1 MEPMATSID
10 RTSIRNSEAN
20 VAITDAARTVI
31 AARGLAGMSL
41 RTVAEHAGISVG
53 SISYRIGDRAALV
66 EAIVD
71 REIAIMAG
79 VRQDWRERIGRL
91 DPVAA
96 GILPEL
102 ICAWL
107 DIAAGERRTSA
118 IVTCELALLGSRH
131 PQVLPRLDD
140 LLEEGESVWR
150 DVLSRTPDGERL
162 AKLIASYCLDEQPF
176 SILLSDNI
184 DYRLLRHSTVRG
196 LLRSG
201 MHEANAA
208 WGNWHMGLVDRLAVP
223 AAAALDKAGDVP
235 EGAKAMLAEHIAD
248 IIIAQGVGALSHR
261 VVAQASNMAASS
273 IAHHYPTHRDILF
286 AGVEA
291 IYRRMRADLRATNA
305 TAPGGSEIVRL
316 THESALTAL
325 GNPAFIPFAID
336 MRRRRAE
343 NVHVQIAQWLNIPA
357 DSDRARVQA
366 VVMALIGNGLRSG
379 AAGKVQSTV
388 PDLVA
393 ELTGSSTIVFN

>member
-1 MEPMATSID
+1 MASTD
-10 RTSIRNSEAN
+10 RTTIRNIEGN
-20 VAITDAARTVI
+20 VAITDAARAVI
-31 AARGLAGMSL
+31 AARGLSGMSL

-79 VRQDWRERIGRL
+79 VRQDWRERIGGL

-107 DIAAGERRTSA
+107 DMAAGERRTSA

-140 LLEEGESVWR
+140 LLEEGERVWR

-162 AKLIASYCLDEQPF
+162 ARLVAGYCLDEQPF

-196 LLRSG
+196 LLRNSL
-201 MHEANAA
+201 HEANPA
-208 WGNWHMGLVDRLAVP
+208 WGDWHMGLVDRLAAP
-223 AAAALDKAGDVP
+223 AAAALGKAGDVP
-235 EGAKAMLAEHIAD
+235 EGAKAVLAEHIAD
-248 IIIAQGVGALSHR
+248 VIIAHGVGALSHR
-261 VVAQASNMAASS
+261 VVAQASSMAASS

-305 TAPGGSEIVRL
+305 SAPGGNEIVLL

-325 GNPAFIPFAID
+325 GNPAFIPFAVD

-343 NVHVQIAQWLNIPA
+343 NVHVQVAQWLNIPPG
-357 DSDRARVQA
+357 SDRARVQA
-366 VVMALIGNGLRSG
+366 VIMALIGNGLRNS
-379 AAGKVQSTV
+379 AAGKVQSV
-388 PDLVA
+388 LPDLVT
-393 ELTGSSTIVFN
+393 ELAVNSTNVFN